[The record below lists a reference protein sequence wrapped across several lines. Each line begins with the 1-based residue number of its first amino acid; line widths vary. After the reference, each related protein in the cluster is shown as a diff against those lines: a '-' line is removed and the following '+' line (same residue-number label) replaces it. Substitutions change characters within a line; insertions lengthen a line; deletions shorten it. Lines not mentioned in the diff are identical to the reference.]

1 MDVKTKS
8 FVTKIFNDLVAIPKN
23 KVTLRLNKLAY
34 VGMWIFDFCKL
45 LMFEFYNDYI
55 KKINMVTNQDQNRD

>member
-23 KVTLRLNKLAY
+23 KVTLWLNKLAY

-55 KKINMVTNQDQNRD
+55 KK